1 MDSEIILILPFRH
14 IDGTNE
20 LFMRRLGRDAVGE
33 YGAARA
39 VSISL
44 SPGTGKSHLRD
55 CPTEPSARDKSC
67 LRINTL
73 PGDAGSK
80 QASAAVCAGARD
92 GTTVLISGRNG
103 DRRFLS
109 QSAEQFAM
117 ELVAQVRKRYGRL
130 RSLPGEKLL
139 VWTAREATKFLRKRT
154 FAALAP
160 HNRLFRVHG
169 KAA

>member
-1 MDSEIILILPFRH
+1 
-14 IDGTNE
+14 
-20 LFMRRLGRDAVGE
+20 VGE
-33 YGAARA
+33 YAAARP

-92 GTTVLISGRNG
+92 GMTVLISGRNG

-109 QSAEQFAM
+109 QSAEQFAT

-130 RSLPGEKLL
+130 RSLRGEKLL
-139 VWTAREATKFLRKRT
+139 VWTAREATKFRVFVESSGR
-154 FAALAP
+154 
-160 HNRLFRVHG
+160 FRVENFEKG
-169 KAA
+169 GDCRENLYFGGPWNSA